1 MIGLLVLAA
10 AAFFLFRLLGGAPR
24 LRLNTKTAA
33 AKNQAKIEEL
43 TDYARRLRA
52 ANKYTAAEKVYMQIL
67 KIDHRHVQT
76 YSRLGTL
83 YSTQR
88 NYSEAIDAFQMSTQL
103 KPSGGTY
110 YNLGL
115 AYFENRNY
123 MKAVAAFEKAV
134 MFEPTLQRYIALA
147 KSFKKLDNNPRM
159 IQALEQAVQLE
170 ASPKVLWLLADAYEA
185 SRQPAKA
192 EAVRNHI
199 ATLDPNDERLRSLK
213 KAKPAPASTG

>member
-1 MIGLLVLAA
+1 MMGVLVLAA

-24 LRLNTKTAA
+24 LRLNAKTPATSSE
-33 AKNQAKIEEL
+33 AKITEL
-43 TDYARRLRA
+43 TEYAHRLRA

-76 YSRLGTL
+76 YSRMGTL
-83 YSTQR
+83 YSIQR
-88 NYSEAIDAFQMSTQL
+88 NYPEAIEAFQMATQL

-115 AYFENRNY
+115 AFFENRNY
-123 MKAVAAFEKAV
+123 MKAIAALEKAV

-147 KSFKKLDNNPRM
+147 KTFKKLDNGPRM
-159 IQALEQAVQLE
+159 IQALEQAAQLE
-170 ASPKVLWLLADAYEA
+170 ASPKVLWLLADAYDA

-192 EAVRNHI
+192 EAVRARI
-199 ATLDPNDERLRSLK
+199 AAIDPQDVRL
-213 KAKPAPASTG
+213 KAKKTPKTAA

>member
-1 MIGLLVLAA
+1 MMGLVVVAA
-10 AAFFLFRLLGGAPR
+10 AAFFLYRLLGGVPQ
-24 LRLNTKTAA
+24 LRINTKTAA
-33 AKNQAKIEEL
+33 ANNAAKIEEL

-52 ANKYTAAEKVYMQIL
+52 ANKFTAAEKVYMQIL

-83 YSTQR
+83 YSAQR
-88 NYSEAIDAFQMSTQL
+88 NYPEAIEAFEMSTKI

-115 AYFENRNY
+115 AFFENRNY

-134 MFEPTLQRYIALA
+134 MFEPTLQRYIGLA
-147 KSFKKLDNNPRM
+147 KAFKKLDNGPRM

-170 ASPKVLWLLADAYEA
+170 ASPKVLWLLADAYDA
-185 SRQPAKA
+185 SRQPSKA
-192 EAVRNHI
+192 EAVRQRI
-199 ATLDPNDERLRSLK
+199 AEIDPKDERLN
-213 KAKPAPASTG
+213 KPKRPTKLAV